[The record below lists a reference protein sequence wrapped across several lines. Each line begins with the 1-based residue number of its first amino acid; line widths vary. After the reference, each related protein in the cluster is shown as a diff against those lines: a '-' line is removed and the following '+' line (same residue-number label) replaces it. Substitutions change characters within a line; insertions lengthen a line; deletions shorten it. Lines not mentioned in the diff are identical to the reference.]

1 MVSDSSTGI
10 TAGDR
15 VALVLDIDGTV
26 HRHGSIFVESL
37 ALLPYVGDI
46 SLDEADR
53 DTLRDVLGSVAA
65 YAGGDRSRRRWLG
78 MIRVCDVLA
87 AAGLGRPVARLLA
100 GLVRYRAR
108 RASAS
113 ATAGDAG
120 DYREMQRRIL
130 DRYGTFLDGRH
141 RERVQGAFERVVERH
156 VRVDPEIRRVIAD
169 LASVV
174 DLDVV
179 LVTDVPTH
187 IARPYAASLGDE
199 IDVIGT
205 DFATSD
211 GRFTGEYTFVDKG
224 AAVDRLHT
232 EREWEYV
239 LAAGDSANDLPM
251 AAAADLLMAVAG
263 RGNLL
268 AELPAEYR
276 SIELSA
282 LRTTQLAADT
292 DAIIVPRETSV
303 TDALRQTFT
312 ALGVSTREPRAQRS
326 SDGVD

>member
-1 MVSDSSTGI
+1 MVSDSSAGLS
-10 TAGDR
+10 AGDR
-15 VALVLDIDGTV
+15 VALTLDVDGTV
-26 HRHGSIFVESL
+26 HRHGSIFVETL
-37 ALLPYVGDI
+37 ALLPYAGDI

-53 DTLRDVLGSVAA
+53 DILRDVLGSVAA

-78 MIRVCDVLA
+78 VLRICDVLA

-113 ATAGDAG
+113 ATAGDAS

-130 DRYGTFLDGRH
+130 DRYGTFLDGR
-141 RERVQGAFERVVERH
+141 RRDRVQGAFERVIERH
-156 VRVDPEIRRVIAD
+156 LRVDPAVRRVIAD
-169 LASVV
+169 LATVV

-187 IARPYAASLGDE
+187 IARPYAALLGDE
-199 IDVIGT
+199 IDVVGT

-224 AAVDRLHT
+224 AAVDRLRT
-232 EREWEYV
+232 ERRWGYA

-251 AAAADLLMAVAG
+251 AAAADLLVAVAG
-263 RGNLL
+263 RGNLI
-268 AELPAEYR
+268 AELPPAYR
-276 SIELSA
+276 SVEVSA
-282 LRTTQLAADT
+282 LRSGGLPADT
-292 DAIIVPRETSV
+292 DAVIVPRETSV
-303 TDALRQTFT
+303 ADALRKTFA
-312 ALGVSTREPRAQRS
+312 ALGVDAGEPGEQRL
-326 SDGVD
+326 SDGEG